1 MSMNAIQRAVPV
13 QWRCQSCG
21 DAKPS
26 AGECPGCG
34 AAPVRRDRN
43 RNRLIAPVSNMETFG
58 NDQVQNNVVH
68 IYGDVDC
75 DNDYAPTPSY
85 SHIPPQE
92 GRSGV
97 MTGLY
102 ARTRSVFGATPK
114 GGAVYGVYAG
124 LLVNF
129 PTWQWM
135 TLYFGWPYRAAWT
148 FTIALFALDV
158 VAGAIM
164 GAVYQAM
171 DKRAA

>member
-102 ARTRSVFGATPK
+102 AACTAAIWVSAI
-114 GGAVYGVYAG
+114 AVG
-124 LLVNF
+124 LVTAFFIVIFIKAFIIHGL
-129 PTWQWM
+129 
-135 TLYFGWPYRAAWT
+135 
-148 FTIALFALDV
+148 
-158 VAGAIM
+158 
-164 GAVYQAM
+164 
-171 DKRAA
+171 